1 MMTNKHPPTYF
12 THGEQMTLPI
22 PELEQSLTNE
32 EHLVNSL
39 KNVLLLAKDYCDQ
52 IYPRDIPYVTA
63 DGIIAR
69 ESIERVEAIVKKF
82 PSC

>member
-1 MMTNKHPPTYF
+1 
-12 THGEQMTLPI
+12 MTLPI

-32 EHLVNSL
+32 EHLISSL
-39 KNVLLLAKDYCDQ
+39 RNVLLLAKDHCDQ

-69 ESIERVEAIVKKF
+69 DTNDRLDPKEKKI
-82 PSC
+82 PNLK